1 MLKQRPKGAVFF
13 YICIRSVT
21 HLPMIKKIVLC
32 SIVLISL
39 YACKTEEKKDTPS
52 LMKEVMSVHDAVMP
66 KMGTIGKLVKVLNQ
80 QKDSLLEVAATEE
93 IVLKM
98 DALSKGVDSL
108 QNAHKKMMTW
118 MKDFGSNFTAE
129 EILKGKALSP
139 EKQLIL
145 EQEAIK
151 VSEMEASII
160 GSIQYAE
167 QISNQ

>member
-1 MLKQRPKGAVFF
+1 
-13 YICIRSVT
+13 
-21 HLPMIKKIVLC
+21 MIKKIVLC

-39 YACKTEEKKDTPS
+39 YACKTEEKKDTSS

>member
-1 MLKQRPKGAVFF
+1 
-13 YICIRSVT
+13 
-21 HLPMIKKIVLC
+21 MIKKIALC
-32 SIVLISL
+32 SIVLIGL

-80 QKDSLLEVAATEE
+80 QKDSLLEVSPSEE

-108 QNAHKKMMTW
+108 QSAHKKMMTW
-118 MKDFGSNFTAE
+118 MKDFGRNFTAE

-151 VSEMEASII
+151 VNEMEASII

-167 QISNQ
+167 QISKQ

>member
-1 MLKQRPKGAVFF
+1 
-13 YICIRSVT
+13 
-21 HLPMIKKIVLC
+21 MIKKIALY
-32 SIVLISL
+32 SLVLIGL
-39 YACKTEEKKDTPS
+39 YACKTKEKKDTPS

-80 QKDSLLEVAATEE
+80 QKDSLLEVSPTEE

-108 QNAHKKMMTW
+108 QSAHKKMMTW

-151 VSEMEASII
+151 VNEMETSII

-167 QISNQ
+167 QLSKQ